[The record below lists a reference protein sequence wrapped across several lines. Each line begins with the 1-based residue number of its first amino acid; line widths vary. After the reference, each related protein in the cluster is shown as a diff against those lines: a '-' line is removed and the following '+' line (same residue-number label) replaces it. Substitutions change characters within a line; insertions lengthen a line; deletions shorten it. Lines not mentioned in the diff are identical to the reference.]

1 MSNTRYF
8 TVEGSTRTF
17 DRNKLL
23 AVMLFAFGLA
33 LLQVSA
39 VNNLLPSIESGLGA
53 KDSDL
58 QWVLSGYALAF
69 GVILIPVGR
78 FGDIFGRSGG
88 FATGIALFALASLGC
103 GLATDPLMLNAMRI
117 FQGFAAG
124 VFSPQVTALIQ
135 EYFEGKDR
143 AWAFGIMGLVISASV
158 ATGPILSGVFVST
171 LGVEIGWRWSFL
183 INFPLGVVLL
193 VLALRWLPFGKE
205 RRTMGKKA
213 RAAAEREGIQR
224 PKIDLDPLGNI
235 LIVVAVLC
243 IMLPFM
249 THFVWRWAL
258 LAGGIVVMILWGVW
272 EAHYKKTGRF
282 PMVDLSLF
290 RIPTYA
296 FSTAAVALLMLGSTS
311 IFVVIALFLQQG
323 FGLTALETG
332 LIGLP
337 NALISAYFSL
347 WAGKRAFEKGAQLQF
362 ASLVAITAGAVTTIP
377 AAWAVVQ
384 GVSPW
389 LLAAPLALFGFGMG
403 LIGSANQTQAMLQ
416 IPPARAGTAGGVLQ
430 TSQRIATAIG
440 NAMVTA
446 VLFIGRGTGDTYTH
460 TDWFTGLTFAM
471 ILIAVAV
478 VASAIVAFIYM
489 RKYPHA
495 GPDLVSS
502 PL

>member
-8 TVEGSTRTF
+8 TVEGSPRTF

-158 ATGPILSGVFVST
+158 ATGPILSGIFVAT
-171 LGVEIGWRWSFL
+171 LGVENGWRWSFL
-183 INFPLGVVLL
+183 INFPLGVILL
-193 VLALRWLPFGKE
+193 VLSLRWLPFSKE
-205 RRTMGKKA
+205 RRTIGKKA
-213 RAAAEREGIQR
+213 RVAAEREGIER

-258 LAGGIVVMILWGVW
+258 LAGGIVAMVLWIVW
-272 EAHYKKTGRF
+272 EAHYKKTGHF

-311 IFVVIALFLQQG
+311 IFVIIALFLQQG

-362 ASLVAITAGAVTTIP
+362 GALVAIAVGAITSIPVAWVVT
-377 AAWAVVQ
+377 Q
-384 GVSPW
+384 GLSPW
-389 LLAAPLALFGFGMG
+389 LLAVPLALFGLGMG
-403 LIGSANQTQAMLQ
+403 LIGSANQTQAMLE
-416 IPPARAGTAGGVLQ
+416 ISPARAGTAGGVLQ

-446 VLFIGRGTGDTYTH
+446 VLFLGRGAGETH
-460 TDWFTGLTFAM
+460 TDWFKGLSLAM
-471 ILIAVAV
+471 ALIAVAIT
-478 VASAIVAFIYM
+478 ASAIVAFIYM

>member
-8 TVEGSTRTF
+8 TVEGSSRTF

-39 VNNLLPSIESGLGA
+39 VNNLLPALESVKTGLGA
-53 KDSDL
+53 SDNDV

-103 GLATDPLMLNAMRI
+103 GLATDPLMLNIMRI
-117 FQGFAAG
+117 FQGFSAG

-158 ATGPILSGVFVST
+158 AAGPILSGLFVET
-171 LGVEIGWRWSFL
+171 IGWRWAFI
-183 INFPLGVVLL
+183 INFPLGVILFI
-193 VLALRWLPFGKE
+193 LALMWLPFGKE
-205 RRTMGKKA
+205 RRTIGKKGRNLA
-213 RAAAEREGIQR
+213 KSEGVKR
-224 PKIDLDPLGNI
+224 PPIDLDPLGNI
-235 LIVVAVLC
+235 LIIVAVVC

-249 THFVWRWAL
+249 TYFVWRWAL
-258 LAGGIVVMILWGVW
+258 LAGGLVMIALWVAW
-272 EAHYKKTGRF
+272 ESHYKKIGRF

-296 FSTAAVALLMLGSTS
+296 FSTAVVALLMLGSTS
-311 IFVVIALFLQQG
+311 IFVVVAMFLQK
-323 FGLTALETG
+323 GLELSALQTG

-347 WAGKRAFEKGAQLQF
+347 WTGKRAFEKGAQIQC
-362 ASLVAITAGAVTTIP
+362 AALVAIATGALTSIP
-377 AAWAVVQ
+377 VAWAVVH
-384 GVSPW
+384 GVTPW
-389 LLAAPLALFGFGMG
+389 LLAAPLALCGLGMG
-403 LIGSANQTQAMLQ
+403 MIGSANQTQAMLQ

-430 TSQRIATAIG
+430 TSQRVTTAIG

-446 VLFIGRGTGDTYTH
+446 VLFIGRGMGDSH
-460 TDWFTGLTFAM
+460 TPTEWFRGFTFAM
-471 ILIAVAV
+471 IVISIAL
-478 VASAIVAFIYM
+478 VASAIIAFIYM